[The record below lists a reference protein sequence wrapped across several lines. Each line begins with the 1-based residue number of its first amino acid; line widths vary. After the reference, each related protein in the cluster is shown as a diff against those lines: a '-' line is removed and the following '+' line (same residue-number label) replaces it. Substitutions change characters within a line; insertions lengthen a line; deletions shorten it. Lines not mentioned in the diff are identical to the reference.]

1 MVEKDGIKFIVTRGL
16 LPSISTLEQTLD
28 EIKSLYEENFG
39 HSFAEEVVEKDGID
53 RLLRSL
59 LSSRP

>member
-28 EIKSLYEENFG
+28 EIKSLFEEKFG
-39 HSFAEEVVEKDGID
+39 HSFAEKVTY
-53 RLLRSL
+53 
-59 LSSRP
+59 